1 MVFYLALLEY
11 LAVLEHCMICL
22 CVGKYWDKRV
32 GGVGDLWGSS
42 VVAESEVVFW
52 GGPAYYATPYG
63 GRSALGMHFNTRR
76 TLLSSRR
83 DLWQALPDTG
93 LSESRET
100 RGSEIGTHQETASP
114 WLVSTMLP

>member
-1 MVFYLALLEY
+1 
-11 LAVLEHCMICL
+11 MICL

-93 LSESRET
+93 LSEVERREEVKSEHI
-100 RGSEIGTHQETASP
+100 RRQRPLGWSARCYHEIG
-114 WLVSTMLP
+114 